1 LNQRPGPRT
10 LTWRGKSLR
19 FETLEHGGQ
28 HADDM
33 PQAIRVADAE
43 GRSCVC
49 RPIRVDGRVVDSVC
63 FALERKDRA
72 AEPDTASDDP
82 QRTLER
88 IVRQV
93 A

>member
-33 PQAIRVADAE
+33 PQAIRVADN
-43 GRSCVC
+43 
-49 RPIRVDGRVVDSVC
+49 VC